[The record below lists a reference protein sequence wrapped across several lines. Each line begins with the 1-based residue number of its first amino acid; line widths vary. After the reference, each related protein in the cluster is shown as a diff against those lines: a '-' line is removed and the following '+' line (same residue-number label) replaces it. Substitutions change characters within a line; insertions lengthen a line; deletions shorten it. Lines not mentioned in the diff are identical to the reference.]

1 MSGRPTRRGNGRLL
15 DSSLKMAEEKY
26 AYVDADTGKPLSLPN
41 QNNSSYVPS
50 GQSQKGDKADLLE
63 KIKPDLIVEIIRHK
77 LMGEEFDQ
85 ETKTWKPIEAMKD
98 YALTRLGA
106 EMIANL
112 MLGVSS
118 QNVSLSSLKDREIK
132 ERCLSIAKTA
142 QYMALENWIEYGIKR
157 RSQFYFIHEI
167 VFSNSLVV
175 LKQPEGEGI
184 RKLLA
189 GTISEVRSYSGEDH
203 SDKKKLLGMFRR

>member
-1 MSGRPTRRGNGRLL
+1 MRN
-15 DSSLKMAEEKY
+15 
-26 AYVDADTGKPLSLPN
+26 
-41 QNNSSYVPS
+41 
-50 GQSQKGDKADLLE
+50 DKADLLE
-63 KIKPDLIVEIIRHK
+63 KIRPDIIVEIIRHK
-77 LMGEEFDQ
+77 LMGEEFD
-85 ETKTWKPIEAMKD
+85 EKTKKWIVIEAMKD

-132 ERCLSIAKTA
+132 ERCLSISKTA

-189 GTISEVRSYSGEDH
+189 GTITENRNYNSPNDGRR
-203 SDKKKLLGMFRR
+203 KKIIWDV

>member
-1 MSGRPTRRGNGRLL
+1 MTNPTRITV
-15 DSSLKMAEEKY
+15 AF
-26 AYVDADTGKPLSLPN
+26 
-41 QNNSSYVPS
+41 
-50 GQSQKGDKADLLE
+50 DKTTADLLE

-85 ETKTWKPIEAMKD
+85 NTQKWVAIEALKD

-132 ERCLSIAKTA
+132 DRCLSIAKTA

-189 GTISEVRSYSGEDH
+189 GTITENRVYSAQEEH
-203 SDKKKLLGMFRR
+203 KPGMLSGLFRRK

>member
-1 MSGRPTRRGNGRLL
+1 LV
-15 DSSLKMAEEKY
+15 DEF
-26 AYVDADTGKPLSLPN
+26 AYVDADTGKPVSMPG
-41 QNNSSYVPS
+41 QSSASYVPA
-50 GQSQKGDKADLLE
+50 GQTQRNDKADLLE
-63 KIKPDLIVEIIRHK
+63 KIRPDIVVDIIRHK
-77 LMGEEFDQ
+77 LMGEEFD
-85 ETKTWKPIEAMKD
+85 EATKKWTPIKAMKQ
-98 YALTRLGA
+98 YALTREGA

-142 QYMALENWIEYGIKR
+142 QYLALENWIEFGITR

-175 LKQPEGEGI
+175 LKQPENEGI

-189 GTISEVRSYSGEDH
+189 GTISESRVYQASAPDTSQ
-203 SDKKKLLGMFRR
+203 KKLLGMFRR

>member
-1 MSGRPTRRGNGRLL
+1 
-15 DSSLKMAEEKY
+15 
-26 AYVDADTGKPLSLPN
+26 
-41 QNNSSYVPS
+41 
-50 GQSQKGDKADLLE
+50 
-63 KIKPDLIVEIIRHK
+63 
-77 LMGEEFDQ
+77 
-85 ETKTWKPIEAMKD
+85 
-98 YALTRLGA
+98 
-106 EMIANL
+106 

-142 QYMALENWIEYGIKR
+142 QYMAVENWIEYGIKR
-157 RSQFYFIHEI
+157 KSQFYFIHEI

-189 GTISEVRSYSGEDH
+189 GTISETRNYNANNDDES
-203 SDKKKLLGMFRR
+203 KRRFLGVFKRR

>member
-1 MSGRPTRRGNGRLL
+1 
-15 DSSLKMAEEKY
+15 MAEEY
-26 AYVDADTGKPLSLPN
+26 AYVNADTGERISMPSQENK
-41 QNNSSYVPS
+41 SSYVPS
-50 GQSQKGDKADLLE
+50 GQSQRSDKADLLE

-77 LMGEEFDQ
+77 LMGEEFNQ
-85 ETKTWKPIEAMKD
+85 TTQKWETIEALKD

-132 ERCLSIAKTA
+132 ERVLSICKTA

-189 GTISEVRSYSGEDH
+189 GTISESRLYSTTQEGGDR
-203 SDKKKLLGMFRR
+203 KKLLGMFRR

>member
-1 MSGRPTRRGNGRLL
+1 M
-15 DSSLKMAEEKY
+15 
-26 AYVDADTGKPLSLPN
+26 YVDADTGKPVNMPTGQSASD
-41 QNNSSYVPS
+41 NNSYVPS
-50 GQSQKGDKADLLE
+50 GTTMRNDKADLLE
-63 KIKPDLIVEIIRHK
+63 KIRPDIIVEIIRHK
-77 LMGEEFDQ
+77 LMGEEFD
-85 ETKTWKPIEAMKD
+85 EKTKKWIVIEAMKD

-132 ERCLSIAKTA
+132 ERCLSISKTA

-189 GTISEVRSYSGEDH
+189 GTITENRNYNSPNDGRR
-203 SDKKKLLGMFRR
+203 KKIIWDV